1 MIAGLAL
8 IAAGA
13 LRAEDT
19 PTPNAGK
26 TGKHD
31 VVQRILTK
39 FDKNGDGALQ
49 ADELAAFVAAHD
61 KRAAETGQGKE
72 VPPAPTAEK
81 LMTKFDA
88 NSDGNLDRTEL
99 QAMLKELHAHHRT
112 SQESP
117 AAGSR
122 HLVGQMVSEAA
133 VRDRAAACRLR
144 SLRQTIKLCESF
156 PALHARSWW
165 RYGYRSPAGSA

>member
-1 MIAGLAL
+1 MKRLTIVSVIAGLAL

-72 VPPAPTAEK
+72 APPAPTAEK

-99 QAMLKELHAHHRT
+99 QAMLKELHVRHGHHKKAPP
-112 SQESP
+112 P
-117 AAGSR
+117 AA
-122 HLVGQMVSEAA
+122 A
-133 VRDRAAACRLR
+133 
-144 SLRQTIKLCESF
+144 T
-156 PALHARSWW
+156 
-165 RYGYRSPAGSA
+165 